1 MSALGRELEI
11 HVMAEALGVG
21 GKGDAAAA
29 VVAFCRERIRG
40 WLASRPALGSIAEL
54 EKLLLEKLRLVI
66 HEVWTD
72 ADLEELR
79 QKYIR
84 LREFGFATLRDELQ
98 PGIFGTLFERL
109 HVNGHSPDRFVAF
122 IDCRTA
128 DKAARRF
135 FTRWHEIAHVLTNF
149 SQLELPLRRSRAKG
163 SPTERMMDLLAGEFA
178 FYSPLFTP
186 LRRAELDREGLITFA
201 GVERLRNEFCPAAS
215 FQATLNACIARA
227 EFGAAYVEAELVHK
241 KGEDPTASNRQ
252 PALFPI
258 PSRPK
263 HLRLTTVVPNDLA
276 RGMGLHVMLRVPG
289 NSCVSEAFFEET
301 QKAGNECLGNW
312 SHSDGST
319 LRSCPVR
326 VEARGFERHVFA
338 VIQAA

>member
-1 MSALGRELEI
+1 MSALGREREI
-11 HVMAEALGVG
+11 HVIAEALGVG

-40 WLASRPALGSIAEL
+40 WVASRPALGSIAEL
-54 EKLLLEKLRLVI
+54 EKLVLEKLRLVI

-72 ADLEELR
+72 ADLEGLR
-79 QKYIR
+79 QKYIQ
-84 LREFGFATLRDELQ
+84 LKEFGFATLRDELQ

-149 SQLELPLRRSRAKG
+149 NQLELPLRRSRAKG

-186 LRRAELDREGLITFA
+186 LSAPSWTAKGSSLSRESSAFGMSSA
-201 GVERLRNEFCPAAS
+201 LRQAS
-215 FQATLNACIARA
+215 KPR
-227 EFGAAYVEAELVHK
+227 
-241 KGEDPTASNRQ
+241 
-252 PALFPI
+252 
-258 PSRPK
+258 
-263 HLRLTTVVPNDLA
+263 
-276 RGMGLHVMLRVPG
+276 
-289 NSCVSEAFFEET
+289 
-301 QKAGNECLGNW
+301 
-312 SHSDGST
+312 
-319 LRSCPVR
+319 
-326 VEARGFERHVFA
+326 
-338 VIQAA
+338 